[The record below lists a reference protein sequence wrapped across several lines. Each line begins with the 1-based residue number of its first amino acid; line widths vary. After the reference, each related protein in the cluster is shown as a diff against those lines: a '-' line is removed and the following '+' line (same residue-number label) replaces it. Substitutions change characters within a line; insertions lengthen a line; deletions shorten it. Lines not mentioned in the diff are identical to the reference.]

1 MGLKNST
8 VQPGSSRSRR
18 VGHSASPQLPHEYLR
33 ANAGEC
39 LAIAFKINGR
49 FMNWWQVDIPDAEL
63 SNVEIWNW
71 R

>member
-1 MGLKNST
+1 MHKKRGRDRGDAGDEQIRA
-8 VQPGSSRSRR
+8 QP
-18 VGHSASPQLPHEYLR
+18 HICH
-33 ANAGEC
+33 
-39 LAIAFKINGR
+39 AIAFKINGR